1 MRGRELSWYCAWET
15 RVLCQRAGTLKGT
28 LEPLIF
34 KLIFVMGTIADHD
47 ISARDRRDPAAQ
59 AASTGVM

>member
-1 MRGRELSWYCAWET
+1 MRERDLSRYCAWET

-34 KLIFVMGTIADHD
+34 VMGTIADHD
-47 ISARDRRDPAAQ
+47 KSARDRRDPAAQ
-59 AASTGVM
+59 AASTGVMCNLF